1 MFGSSFG
8 VGTPT
13 TYPVQSIPSYGTQG
27 LNINPFAL
35 QQLYGHPSVSVP
47 TSWAAG
53 MSQYAAQPLQQVL
66 QLLQVVPQ
74 QLQNLQQLEHQQQQ
88 QLQQVQQLLQ
98 AIPAQ
103 LWQLQQLIQSVPQQI
118 QQPQQT
124 LPFQQPFGQ
133 AIGLGGFQ
141 ATPIVPQ
148 FFGAQPAHVM

>member
-35 QQLYGHPSVSVP
+35 QQLYGQSSGSIPS
-47 TSWAAG
+47 SWAAG
-53 MSQYAAQPLQQVL
+53 MSQYGAQPLQQVL

-74 QLQNLQQLEHQQQQ
+74 QLQNLQQLEYQQQQ
-88 QLQQVQQLLQ
+88 QLQQVQQVLQ

-118 QQPQQT
+118 QQAQQA

-133 AIGLGGFQ
+133 ALGVGGFP
-141 ATPIVPQ
+141 ATSIVPQ
-148 FFGAQPAHVM
+148 FFGVQPAHVM

>member
-35 QQLYGHPSVSVP
+35 QQLYGQP
-47 TSWAAG
+47 G
-53 MSQYAAQPLQQVL
+53 MSPYGAQPLQQVL

-88 QLQQVQQLLQ
+88 QLQQVQQVLQ

-118 QQPQQT
+118 QQTQQA

-133 AIGLGGFQ
+133 ALGLGGFP
-141 ATPIVPQ
+141 ATSIVPQ